1 MPLQYMLYNARVKI
15 NLPNHGE
22 VWFFIDP
29 KHTVSQF
36 VSEVISED
44 KNSIES
50 LEVLRGNGGS
60 LKTVAQTEYL
70 YEQL

>member
-1 MPLQYMLYNARVKI
+1 MLHNARVKI

-36 VSEVISED
+36 VSEVIAED
-44 KNSIES
+44 KKAIES
-50 LEVLRGNGGS
+50 LEVLRGNIG
-60 LKTVAQTEYL
+60 A
-70 YEQL
+70 

>member
-1 MPLQYMLYNARVKI
+1 MYNARVKI

-36 VSEVISED
+36 VSEVMSED
-44 KNSIES
+44 KDAIES
-50 LEVLRGNGGS
+50 LEVLRGTGGAYKS
-60 LKTVAQTEYL
+60 VAQAEYL
-70 YEQL
+70 YDQL

>member
-1 MPLQYMLYNARVKI
+1 MLYNARCKI

-50 LEVLRGNGGS
+50 LEVLRGVGGS
-60 LKTVAQTEYL
+60 
-70 YEQL
+70 